1 MSQSSKGGFIIGA
14 FITLVIASV
23 LSVAAYLAGLV
34 GLTDAIIGGLIG
46 LTIGLVTLAF
56 VSGRPQPTAREDPA
70 TPRQDGAGGGDDA
83 LMPLAAV
90 AAASALAPQ
99 REAHAAPGEKTAA
112 AAVGVVDSAPDS
124 APSGADSG
132 DGGGAGD

>member
-1 MSQSSKGGFIIGA
+1 MRQSSKGGFIIGA

-23 LSVAAYLAGLV
+23 LSVGAYLAGLV
-34 GLTDAIIGGLIG
+34 GLIDAVIAGLIG
-46 LTIGLVTLAF
+46 FTIGVVTLALF
-56 VSGRPQPTAREDPA
+56 AGGPKRTARTDPA

-112 AAVGVVDSAPDS
+112 AVGVVDSAPDS